1 MREPEE
7 KLIKLPERFWA
18 LKNHVGIFVVILQL
32 PSCQRQCGYCWRREG
47 VCMCACACA
56 CVERYAKEVAESSG

>member
-18 LKNHVGIFVVILQL
+18 LKNHVGILVAILQ
-32 PSCQRQCGYCWRREG
+32 SCQVVSASVDIAGEEKVFVCVHVRVRAWRGMQR
-47 VCMCACACA
+47 
-56 CVERYAKEVAESSG
+56 R